1 MESTLGKR
9 ISEQRKKLSL
19 TQEELAEKLGV
30 SAQAVSKWEND
41 VSCPDILLLPEI
53 AKLLGVTVDALLSGK
68 AEPEII
74 YVPEEERKDI
84 NDMMLKIICDTHE
97 GDKVRVNLPMG
108 LVKVFLD
115 SGMDI
120 SEFTGNESI
129 KNIDLNKVMELVEKG
144 AMGNIVEVSTHDG
157 DTVNIF
163 VE

>member
-9 ISEQRKKLSL
+9 ISENRKSL
-19 TQEELAEKLGV
+19 GFTQEELAEKLGV

-41 VSCPDILLLPEI
+41 ASCPDILLLPEI
-53 AKLLGVTVDALLSGK
+53 SKLFGITVDSLLSGK
-68 AEPEII
+68 EEPEIK

-84 NDMMLKIICDTHE
+84 NDMMLKIIVDTHD

-108 LVKVFLD
+108 LVKVFVD
-115 SGMDI
+115 SGADI
-120 SEFTGNESI
+120 SEFTGSDAV

-157 DTVNIF
+157 DIVNIF

>member
-1 MESTLGKR
+1 
-9 ISEQRKKLSL
+9 
-19 TQEELAEKLGV
+19 
-30 SAQAVSKWEND
+30 
-41 VSCPDILLLPEI
+41 
-53 AKLLGVTVDALLSGK
+53 
-68 AEPEII
+68 
-74 YVPEEERKDI
+74 
-84 NDMMLKIICDTHE
+84 MLKIICDTHE

>member
-53 AKLLGVTVDALLSGK
+53 AKLFGVTVDALLSGK

-74 YVPEEERKDI
+74 YVPEEER
-84 NDMMLKIICDTHE
+84 
-97 GDKVRVNLPMG
+97 
-108 LVKVFLD
+108 
-115 SGMDI
+115 
-120 SEFTGNESI
+120 
-129 KNIDLNKVMELVEKG
+129 
-144 AMGNIVEVSTHDG
+144 
-157 DTVNIF
+157 
-163 VE
+163 

>member
-41 VSCPDILLLPEI
+41 VFCPDILLLPEI
-53 AKLLGVTVDALLSGK
+53 AKLFGVTVDALLSGK

-74 YVPEEERKDI
+74 YVPEEECKDI

-97 GDKVRVNLPMG
+97 GDKVRINLPMG

-129 KNIDLNKVMELVEKG
+129 KNIDFNKVMELVEKG
-144 AMGNIVEVSTHDG
+144 AMGNIVEISTNDG

>member
-53 AKLLGVTVDALLSGK
+53 AKLFGVTVDALLSGK

-84 NDMMLKIICDTHE
+84 KDMLLKIICDTHE